1 MFLDFAPRTEMEGS
15 EFRRVEVVFEAM
27 VDADGGGAVISKAKT
42 KLYLRA
48 AMQAVEDQ
56 GLERWPLG

>member
-1 MFLDFAPRTEMEGS
+1 MEGL
-15 EFRRVEVVFEAM
+15 EFRRVKVVFEAM
-27 VDADGGGAVISKAKT
+27 MDADGGETVISKAKT

>member
-1 MFLDFAPRTEMEGS
+1 MEGR
-15 EFRRVEVVFEAM
+15 ELRRVEAVFGAM
-27 VDADGGGAVISKAKT
+27 VDADGAGALINKAKT
-42 KLYLRA
+42 KLYLWA